1 MNITQCVHGAYQLVA
16 KYKKRFLAFLLLI
29 FLVWASWFV
38 WLVLWGPPQ
47 GGVSLVIH
55 TQIDRPILG
64 FSVNGVAGGNAFAY
78 DPSNIYA
85 GDGGK
90 TTCCGSI
97 SGDTAEVIWTLSTT
111 RAQYDA
117 GLRKE
122 TRKTTVPLPIRK
134 RGENNL
140 HVFFLPNDE
149 VLLWWGEGLI
159 TPWKCGMSKEELA
172 WALAQ

>member
-1 MNITQCVHGAYQLVA
+1 MNRLNVLK
-16 KYKKRFLAFLLLI
+16 KYKRYLYTLI
-29 FLVWASWFV
+29 IIALFSWIGWFV

-97 SGDTAEVIWTLSTT
+97 SGDTAEIIWTVDYTQK
-111 RAQYDA
+111 QYDE
-117 GLRKE
+117 GLRTEIHK
-122 TRKTTVPLPIRK
+122 KTLPLPIRK

-159 TPWKCGMSKEELA
+159 TPWKRGMSKEELA

>member
-1 MNITQCVHGAYQLVA
+1 MNRLNVLK
-16 KYKKRFLAFLLLI
+16 KYKRYLYTLI
-29 FLVWASWFV
+29 IIALFSWIGWFV

-55 TQIDRPILG
+55 TQIDRPIRG

-85 GDGGK
+85 GDGGSL
-90 TTCCGSI
+90 TGEI
-97 SGDTAEVIWTLSTT
+97 IWTVDYTQK
-111 RAQYDA
+111 QYDE
-117 GLRKE
+117 GLRTEIHK
-122 TRKTTVPLPIRK
+122 KTLPLPIRK

-159 TPWKCGMSKEELA
+159 TPWKRGMSKEELA

>member
-1 MNITQCVHGAYQLVA
+1 MNRLNVLK
-16 KYKKRFLAFLLLI
+16 KYKRYLYTLI
-29 FLVWASWFV
+29 IVALFGWIGWFV

-90 TTCCGSI
+90 TT
-97 SGDTAEVIWTLSTT
+97 
-111 RAQYDA
+111 
-117 GLRKE
+117 
-122 TRKTTVPLPIRK
+122 
-134 RGENNL
+134 
-140 HVFFLPNDE
+140 
-149 VLLWWGEGLI
+149 
-159 TPWKCGMSKEELA
+159 
-172 WALAQ
+172 

>member
-1 MNITQCVHGAYQLVA
+1 MNITQCIHGAYQLVA

-78 DPSNIYA
+78 
-85 GDGGK
+85 GGGA

-159 TPWKCGMSKEELA
+159 TPWKHG
-172 WALAQ
+172 

>member
-1 MNITQCVHGAYQLVA
+1 MNRLNVLK
-16 KYKKRFLAFLLLI
+16 KYKRYLYTLI
-29 FLVWASWFV
+29 IVALFSWIGWFV

-55 TQIDRPILG
+55 TQIDRPIRG

-85 GDGGK
+85 GGSGA

-97 SGDTAEVIWTLSTT
+97 SGDTAEIIWTVDYTQK
-111 RAQYDA
+111 QYDE
-117 GLRKE
+117 GLRTEIHK
-122 TRKTTVPLPIRK
+122 KTLPLPIRK

-159 TPWKCGMSKEELA
+159 TPWKHGMSKEELA

>member
-1 MNITQCVHGAYQLVA
+1 MNITQCIHGAYQLVA

-85 GDGGK
+85 GDGGSK
-90 TTCCGSI
+90 TSEI
-97 SGDTAEVIWTLSTT
+97 IWTVDYTQK
-111 RAQYDA
+111 QYDE
-117 GLRKE
+117 GLRTEIHK
-122 TRKTTVPLPIRK
+122 KTLPLPIRK

>member
-1 MNITQCVHGAYQLVA
+1 MNRLNVLK
-16 KYKKRFLAFLLLI
+16 KYKRYLYTLI
-29 FLVWASWFV
+29 IVALFGWIGWFV

-85 GDGGK
+85 GGSGA

-149 VLLWWGEGLI
+149 VLLW
-159 TPWKCGMSKEELA
+159 
-172 WALAQ
+172 

>member
-1 MNITQCVHGAYQLVA
+1 MNRLNVLK
-16 KYKKRFLAFLLLI
+16 KYKRYLYTLI
-29 FLVWASWFV
+29 IIALFSWIGWFV

-55 TQIDRPILG
+55 TQIDRPIRG

-97 SGDTAEVIWTLSTT
+97 SGDTAEIIWTVDYTQK
-111 RAQYDA
+111 QYDE
-117 GLRKE
+117 GLRTEIHK
-122 TRKTTVPLPIRK
+122 KTLPLPIRK

-159 TPWKCGMSKEELA
+159 TPWKRGMSKEELA